1 MSPPTTTLR
10 PRILLTIEVEDY
22 FQVGSFERLIERG
35 QWYRFETRIERNT
48 RQALDLIDEF
58 GISATFFV
66 LGWVA
71 DKLPEL
77 VRQIVARGNEVA
89 SSGFY
94 HRTIR
99 DMGPSEFRD
108 DLLRSRESLERASGR
123 KVVGHRVPHFLG
135 PEDLWA
141 LDVLAQEGYA
151 YDSSIRPLF
160 REFAG
165 QAWRRR
171 KHRHECG
178 DKSLWEL
185 PLPSSNVLG
194 LSVPIAG
201 GNYFRQFPHAL
212 VRPAV
217 ARWQRTHEEPFVM
230 YFHVWELD
238 PDQPRINTSSFL
250 TRLRHYRNLD
260 KMGRIVRD
268 YFRTSE
274 VTGIAEYLGESTVGP
289 EREPEADRGGDRVAA
304 AISEAPRP
312 TGPPVSIVIPCYNEE
327 QSLSYLGNTLRSLET
342 ELGSRHD
349 VSFIFVDDGSSDGTW
364 GLLEKLFG
372 SNPRATRIRH
382 EKNSGVAAAILT
394 GIRAAKTEVVCSIDC
409 DCTYDPHELG
419 NMVPLLTEGVDMV
432 TASPYHVNGRVK
444 NVPPWRLTLSRGAS
458 FLYRRVLRNK
468 LATYTSCFRVYRR
481 SAMAD
486 LQLDEGGFL
495 GVTEMLGKLDL
506 SGATIVEHPATLEVR
521 IFGQSKMKI
530 ARSVLGHLRLLA
542 RMVSIRLF
550 GVGEPA
556 PSARKA
562 PAPVVNELPPEH

>member
-1 MSPPTTTLR
+1 MSPPTLPPK

-58 GISATFFV
+58 GIRATFFV

-108 DLLRSRESLERASGR
+108 DLLRSRESLERASGT

-160 REFAG
+160 RQFAG

-194 LSVPIAG
+194 MSVPIAG

-250 TRLRHYRNLD
+250 TRMRHYRNLD

-274 VTGIAEYLGESTVGP
+274 VTGIAEYLGESTAAF
-289 EREPEADRGGDRVAA
+289 EREPGAARPAAPELVSAVAN
-304 AISEAPRP
+304 P
-312 TGPPVSIVIPCYNEE
+312 TGPPISIVIPCYNEE
-327 QSLSYLGNTLRSLET
+327 QALSYLGNTLRSLET
-342 ELGSRHD
+342 ELGASND

-364 GLLEKLFG
+364 ALLEKLFG
-372 SNPRATRIRH
+372 ANPRATRIRH

-486 LQLDEGGFL
+486 LRLDEGGFL

-506 SGATIVEHPATLEVR
+506 SGARIVEHPATLEVR
-521 IFGQSKMKI
+521 IFGQSKMKV

-550 GVGEPA
+550 GAAEPA
-556 PSARKA
+556 EKMAKA
-562 PAPVVNELPPEH
+562 AAPVVNEAPPEH

>member
-1 MSPPTTTLR
+1 MSPPMPQK

-58 GISATFFV
+58 GIRATFFV

-108 DLLRSRESLERASGR
+108 DLLRSRESLERASGT

-141 LDVLAQEGYA
+141 LDVLTQEGYA

-160 REFAG
+160 RQFAG

-194 LSVPIAG
+194 MSVPIAG

-250 TRLRHYRNLD
+250 TRMRHYRNLD

-274 VTGIAEYLGESTVGP
+274 VTGIAEYLGESTLAF
-289 EREPEADRGGDRVAA
+289 EREPGAARAA
-304 AISEAPRP
+304 APELVSTVANP
-312 TGPPVSIVIPCYNEE
+312 TGPPISIVIPCYNEE
-327 QSLSYLGNTLRSLET
+327 QALSYLGNTLRSLET
-342 ELGSRHD
+342 ELGASND

-364 GLLEKLFG
+364 ALLEKLFG

-481 SAMAD
+481 SAMVQ
-486 LQLDEGGFL
+486 LRLDEGGFL

-506 SGATIVEHPATLEVR
+506 AGARIVEHPATLEVR

-530 ARSVLGHLRLLA
+530 ARSVLGHLRLLT
-542 RMVSIRLF
+542 RMVGIRLF
-550 GVGEPA
+550 GAADPEE
-556 PSARKA
+556 KA
-562 PAPVVNELPPEH
+562 AKTTAPVVNEVPPEH